1 MDRPLSQLIAPELI
15 FERPEEGPRC
25 GKQRIVFLK
34 PAKYSIGFPCSLY
47 PGMRCPTPSTASG
60 TALLIAART
69 CWSLC
74 RTASDWAAMYSSTD
88 LGTHFVVSVILWF
101 GMRLLLADSTS
112 SGDRFLNA
120 PSMLLFRVPLRGRR
134 QETFVRSWRLC
145 TYAGIGPKRVL
156 GIVSE
161 RSTIR

>member
-69 CWSLC
+69 CWSLVVGPRDQQPIIPLSRPGSHLEFQAT
-74 RTASDWAAMYSSTD
+74 RTRKLANRDYPVKWITS
-88 LGTHFVVSVILWF
+88 
-101 GMRLLLADSTS
+101 RLRA
-112 SGDRFLNA
+112 
-120 PSMLLFRVPLRGRR
+120 
-134 QETFVRSWRLC
+134 
-145 TYAGIGPKRVL
+145 I
-156 GIVSE
+156 
-161 RSTIR
+161 